1 MGKHSGNCERS
12 RLSSPCRV
20 QGSRGGSAAE
30 HRVSKV
36 CAAVKPAFGGLPS
49 SVTVRRK
56 SAAPRHLPQGEG
68 KAAPPQSTEFQR
80 CVPRL
85 SPPLA
90 GCPHPSRCG
99 AKAQH
104 RATFPKGKARRL
116 CRRARNL
123 PRRGKAF
130 PKRDLTNSL
139 FTLVHKNS
147 IILLLKVTE
156 DFLL

>member
-68 KAAPPQSTEFQR
+68 KAALPQSTEFAEARQG
-80 CVPRL
+80 VP
-85 SPPLA
+85 
-90 GCPHPSRCG
+90 
-99 AKAQH
+99 K
-104 RATFPKGKARRL
+104 
-116 CRRARNL
+116 
-123 PRRGKAF
+123 
-130 PKRDLTNSL
+130 KRFNK
-139 FTLVHKNS
+139 FS
-147 IILLLKVTE
+147 IYIGS
-156 DFLL
+156 